1 MIEDL
6 YQDWKE
12 HGIEAIRECREGRP
26 ADYLKIVAMIVSKA
40 EDFNTDSEMRDAA
53 VEQFIEERRQQALKM
68 IAKMREPE

>member
-1 MIEDL
+1 MTCIETGTTMEFKL
-6 YQDWKE
+6 F
-12 HGIEAIRECREGRP
+12 ASVGR
-26 ADYLKIVAMIVSKA
+26 LGRRTTSRLLQLIVSKA